1 MKKFN
6 QIRTN
11 KTLPEEITKSISSL
25 EQLMESYKD
34 EVICERIQ
42 EMIDDIRAIG
52 QYDQVISESLNNL
65 SEVPEYYGNMI
76 EAISTSL
83 REEAEVEVELSS
95 GERVCITPEMAK
107 ILSNTYDSLNEENA
121 ELMMTS
127 LTNSLDEFDAILDF
141 ADSNFAPEEE

>member
-6 QIRTN
+6 EIRTD
-11 KTLPEEITKSISSL
+11 KTLPEEIIRSISSL
-25 EQLMESYKD
+25 KQLMETYED

-42 EMIDDIRAIG
+42 EMIDDLSAIS
-52 QYDQVISESLNNL
+52 QYDEVINESLGL
-65 SEVPEYYGNMI
+65 SEVPEYYENMI

-83 REEAEVEVELSS
+83 REETEIEVALSS
-95 GERVCITPEMAK
+95 GEVVCITPEMAK
-107 ILSNTYDSLNEENA
+107 VLSNTYDSLNEENA

-141 ADSNFAPEEE
+141 ADNNFIPEEE

>member
-6 QIRTN
+6 EIRTD
-11 KTLPEEITKSISSL
+11 KTLPEEIIRSISSL
-25 EQLMESYKD
+25 KQLMETYED

-42 EMIDDIRAIG
+42 EMIDDLSAIS
-52 QYDQVISESLNNL
+52 QYDEVINESLGL
-65 SEVPEYYGNMI
+65 SEVPEYYENMI

-83 REEAEVEVELSS
+83 REETEIEVALSS
-95 GERVCITPEMAK
+95 GEVVCITPEMAK
-107 ILSNTYDSLNEENA
+107 VLSNTYDSLNEENA

-141 ADSNFAPEEE
+141 ADNNFTPEEE

>member
-6 QIRTN
+6 EIRTD
-11 KTLPEEITKSISSL
+11 KTLPEEIIRSISSL
-25 EQLMESYKD
+25 KQLMETYED

-42 EMIDDIRAIG
+42 EMIDDLSAIS
-52 QYDQVISESLNNL
+52 QYDEVINESLGL
-65 SEVPEYYGNMI
+65 SEVPEYYENMI

-83 REEAEVEVELSS
+83 REETEIEVALSS
-95 GERVCITPEMAK
+95 GEVVCITPEMAK
-107 ILSNTYDSLNEENA
+107 VLSNTYESLNEENA

-141 ADSNFAPEEE
+141 ADNNFTTEEE